1 MAIEQPIIGT
11 STPNQRRAIIL
22 AGRRLGMDVDALR
35 AVTTGGSLTAL
46 SFEEASSLLD
56 RLNNGRERPT
66 EPVRRKIARRSAPGV
81 LKMITARQREVI
93 ASYQGRLEWTDAR
106 LDEFMRRTF
115 GLTMATLARR
125 HDASRAI
132 TVLRKLVEHHAQ
144 KVAASTAE
152 STPDEV

>member
-1 MAIEQPIIGT
+1 MAVEQQIMGT
-11 STPNQRRAIIL
+11 STPNQRRAIVM

-35 AVTTGGSLTAL
+35 AVTSKGSITAL
-46 SFEEASSLLD
+46 SFEEAATLLD
-56 RLNNGRERPT
+56 RLNTGRERPT
-66 EPVRRKIARRSAPGV
+66 EPVRRETARRSAPGI

-93 ASYQGRLEWTDAR
+93 ASYQGRLGWTDAR

-125 HDASRAI
+125 YDASRAI
-132 TVLRKLVEHHAQ
+132 TVLRKLVDHHAA

-152 STPDEV
+152 YTPDEV